1 MGMSPLRSFEFT
13 LAVVGTLATLLAL
26 ISIPGSFILLLSIL
40 VFTVLFGGLLLHRLF
55 ETQIATFAE
64 GSALHGS
71 GYIEEFRSAERSL
84 LLMHVDDD
92 APSPQLAGL
101 YAELLAKGIQI
112 RRLLVGKALGWDQ
125 PEHEN
130 LQQRV
135 IERGPL
141 PLSFAVVDSKTV
153 LLALPGYGPTET
165 VSLSNRLVLRHLVRL
180 THPSVTAAFIET
192 YELAWTQAGA
202 RTPRKGLD
210 CE

>member
-1 MGMSPLRSFEFT
+1 MSPLRSFEFT
-13 LAVVGTLATLLAL
+13 LAVVGTLATLLTL
-26 ISIPGSFILLLSIL
+26 ISLPGSLILLLSGL
-40 VFTVLFGGLLLHRLF
+40 VFAVLFGGLLLHQLL

-64 GSALHGS
+64 GAALHGT
-71 GYIEEFRSAERSL
+71 GYIDEFRSARQSL

-112 RRLLVGKALGWDQ
+112 RRLVIGKALGWDQ

-135 IERGPL
+135 LERGGML
-141 PLSFAVVDSKTV
+141 PLSFAIVDSKVV

-180 THPSVTAAFIET
+180 CHPSVTAAFIET
-192 YELAWTQAGA
+192 YELAWTSAA
-202 RTPRKGLD
+202 RD
-210 CE
+210 